1 MRLLWRARATTDMRG
16 IFAHIARYTD
26 PGHAYER
33 LAELRMHIELLL
45 DNPDMGQRGER
56 RGERFIIV
64 RAGDQTY
71 RCTYRVR
78 GQSIYIV
85 RIRDTRRR
93 GA

>member
-1 MRLLWRARATTDMRG
+1 MRA

-33 LAELRMHIELLL
+33 LADLRLGVERLLGT
-45 DNPDMGQRGER
+45 PDMGRRGHR

-64 RAGDQTY
+64 RAGEQTY

-78 GQSIYIV
+78 GQVIYVV
-85 RIRDTRRR
+85 RIRDAR
-93 GA
+93 GHDA

>member
-1 MRLLWRARATTDMRG
+1 LRA
-16 IFAHIARYTD
+16 IFAHIAHYTS

-33 LAELRMHIELLL
+33 LAELRTHIEPLL
-45 DNPDMGQRGER
+45 DNPDLGQRGDR
-56 RGERFIIV
+56 RGERFVIV

-78 GQSIYIV
+78 SQTIHVV

-93 GA
+93 DA

>member
-1 MRLLWRARATTDMRG
+1 MARPRADLRA
-16 IFAHIARYTD
+16 IFAPIAHYSS
-26 PGHAYER
+26 PSHAYER
-33 LAELRMHIELLL
+33 LADLRLQIEGLLE
-45 DNPDMGQRGER
+45 NPAMGQRGQR

-78 GQSIYIV
+78 GQTIYVV

-93 GA
+93 DG